1 MRIRATVTAACL
13 AAALAAGGC
22 APAPGGGTAL
32 GFGADRAAGDVELTA
47 CAVDDQL
54 HWPAATVRITNHSAT
69 TSNYVVQIAFLDGAG
84 RQITEGV
91 AAASTLAPAQDAVE
105 QAQGTADPQGPVSC
119 RVVDIARYATP

>member
-13 AAALAAGGC
+13 AAVLAVAGC
-22 APAPGGGTAL
+22 APADGGYGLAIE
-32 GFGADRAAGDVELTA
+32 ADRGSGDVELTA

-69 TSNYVVQIAFLDGAG
+69 TSNYVVQVAFLDGAG

-91 AAASTLAPAQDAVE
+91 AAASSLAPAQDALE

>member
-13 AAALAAGGC
+13 AAVLAVSGC
-22 APAPGGGTAL
+22 APAGDRYGLA
-32 GFGADRAAGDVELTA
+32 ADTDRGSGDVELTA

-84 RQITEGV
+84 RQVTEGV
-91 AAASTLAPAQDAVE
+91 AAASSLAPAQDTLQ
-105 QAQGTADPQGPVSC
+105 QAQGTADPKGPVSC